1 MSTRG
6 IPDTVRQEVVQIVEQ
21 FNRDVLR
28 GAAVRYVPRFRGN
41 YLYLDRTDYG
51 RPSPI
56 CRLRYTGA
64 MDTWEFAIYTY
75 SDERCDEEEWFFPGS
90 QHVDGTVMGALKAG
104 LEAYPL

>member
-6 IPDTVRQEVVQIVEQ
+6 ITDAVRQEVVQIVEQ
-21 FNRDVLR
+21 FNRHVLR

-64 MDTWEFAIYTY
+64 MDNWDFAIYKY
-75 SDERCDEEEWFFPGS
+75 SDERYDAEEWFFPGS
-90 QHVDGTVMGALKAG
+90 QHIDGTVAGALKAG
-104 LEAYPL
+104 LEAYPR

>member
-6 IPDTVRQEVVQIVEQ
+6 IPDTVHQEVVQIVEQ

-64 MDTWEFAIYTY
+64 MDTWEFAIYKY
-75 SDERCDEEEWFFPGS
+75 SDERYDAEEGFFPGS
-90 QHVDGTVMGALKAG
+90 QHVDGTA
-104 LEAYPL
+104 